1 MELELNKR
9 LTFRPMNKSLEL
21 FRLLQPFVLDRVPS
35 TASLQTLPRCLVQE
49 IAVMCIVWG
58 KWKYIPRSNQ
68 GPLRP
73 KRGERAAL
81 SARWR
86 WAAGSASFSLPP
98 APSPTAQA
106 PRLSVWEHIDDTGP
120 NKTNPTAQVPKTT
133 KTLLLLWFV
142 HSITQTSTN
151 SWMWYRLCA
160 TCWGHFTSHSILFL
174 VCHSWLSHPSNPRF
188 LMKLNTVK
196 DEKT

>member
-9 LTFRPMNKSLEL
+9 LTFRSMNKSLEQ
-21 FRLLQPFVLDRVPS
+21 FRLLQRFVLDRVPS
-35 TASLQTLPRCLVQE
+35 TASLPTLPRCLVQE

-68 GPLRP
+68 GPPRP
-73 KRGERAAL
+73 ERGERAAP

-106 PRLSVWEHIDDTGP
+106 PGLSVREHIDDTGP

-133 KTLLLLWFV
+133 KTLLPLWFV
-142 HSITQTSTN
+142 HSITQTSRN

-160 TCWGHFTSHSILFL
+160 TCWGHFTSHSILFSFAIPGFPIPPIQDS
-174 VCHSWLSHPSNPRF
+174 SWN
-188 LMKLNTVK
+188 LNTVK
-196 DEKT
+196 D